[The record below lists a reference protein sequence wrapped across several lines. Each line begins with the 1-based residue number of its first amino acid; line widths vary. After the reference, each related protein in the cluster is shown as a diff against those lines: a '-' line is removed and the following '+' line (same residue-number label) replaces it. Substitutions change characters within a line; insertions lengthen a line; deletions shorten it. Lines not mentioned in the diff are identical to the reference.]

1 MNELDLPQ
9 VIFGLMKYAAFVIS
23 FTFHEAAHA
32 WTAWK
37 LGDNTAADEGCV
49 TLNPWVHMRRSPIG
63 TMLMPLLAFVFLRQ
77 VIGWASVPVSL
88 AWAERWPKRHFVMSM
103 AGPLTNLLMVIVT
116 LIGLRA
122 ILQFS
127 GAHADDLL
135 FRTAYDQMM
144 IKPSTPAIRFYGLLQ
159 MMMQLNLL
167 LLVFNLLP
175 FPPLDGSSIWRLVL
189 PPRAFKR
196 YQDFASDPNFIML
209 GLIVGSAL
217 ATQILFKMYGPLQKL
232 LTLGLNV

>member
-1 MNELDLPQ
+1 MNDLDLPY

-37 LGDNTAADEGCV
+37 LGDKTAYEAGSV

-63 TMLMPLLAFVFLRQ
+63 TMLMPLLSFIFLREI
-77 VIGWASVPVSL
+77 IGWASAPYNA
-88 AWAERWPKRHFVMSM
+88 AWAERWPKRHFVMSL
-103 AGPLTNLLMVIVT
+103 AGPFMNLVLFLLALLGM
-116 LIGLRA
+116 RA

-127 GAHADDLL
+127 GTHVEDLL
-135 FRTAYDQMM
+135 HRTMYDQLMVQ
-144 IKPSTPAIRFYGLLQ
+144 PSTPAIRFFGLLR

-175 FPPLDGSSIWRLVL
+175 IPPLDGSSIWQLVL
-189 PPRAFKR
+189 PPRAYRR
-196 YQDFASDPNFIML
+196 YQDFASDPNFVML
-209 GLIVGSAL
+209 GLMIGSAV
-217 ATQILFKMYGPLQKL
+217 ATQLLFKLYGPLGSL
-232 LTLGLNV
+232 LTWGLN